1 MVLPRLEE
9 PVVHRQ
15 IHIHNHHVSHRRGPL
30 TLAENLGQQLDIGHS
45 SRVEQEPQRLIDAAF
60 SFL

>member
-15 IHIHNHHVSHRRGPL
+15 IHIHDHHVGYRRRAL
-30 TLAENLGQQLDIGHS
+30 TLVKNLGERLGIGHPA
-45 SRVEQEPQRLIDAAF
+45 RVE
-60 SFL
+60 